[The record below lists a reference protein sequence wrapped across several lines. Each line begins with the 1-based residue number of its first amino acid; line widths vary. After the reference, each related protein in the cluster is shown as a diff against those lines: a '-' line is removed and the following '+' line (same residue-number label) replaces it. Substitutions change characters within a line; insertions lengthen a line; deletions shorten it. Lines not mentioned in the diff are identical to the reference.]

1 MDAVIFDGKEYLK
14 ASVVAERFNYT
25 QDYVGQLCRG
35 KKVDAR
41 LVGRA
46 WYINLDSLHTHK
58 KARYKDKTSQS
69 TAATE
74 AHPPKPA
81 YLSRIDVEPVLNK
94 KTVKLLRNVGDRLTE
109 FSVKYESDDH
119 SLIPHVNR
127 ESVNRMVAVLP
138 AGAED
143 LPVSNVKEAIKVTNF
158 KADPLPEVYL
168 KGKLHVDGLPEDV
181 EDEHEIL
188 AEVSKKPRDFPAFP
202 PEKHLAINQ
211 THTKSHE
218 EEAKKPIKIKLHRNN
233 HAVPRTFERPQAV
246 TVKRVPLSEVSQNHE
261 KVQPLAQPVRHSL
274 KPSFQPTASM
284 HQRVLPTPAKEVV
297 IPHAT
302 FKAML
307 ILLIATSA
315 SASLLFLQ
323 TATMSS
329 AGSVFSTWSISFEP
343 VQKIE
348 SFFISK

>member
-58 KARYKDKTSQS
+58 KARYKDKISQS
-69 TAATE
+69 AVTTE

-94 KTVKLLRNVGDRLTE
+94 KTVKLLRNVGDKLTE

-127 ESVNRMVAVLP
+127 ESVNRAVAVLP
-138 AGAED
+138 AEAED
-143 LPVSNVKEAIKVTNF
+143 LPVSNVKEAVRVTNF

-168 KGKLHVDGLPEDV
+168 KGKLRVDGLPEDV
-181 EDEHEIL
+181 EDEHATATKIP
-188 AEVSKKPRDFPAFP
+188 SQPRDFPTFP
-202 PEKHLAINQ
+202 PEKHLTINQ
-211 THTKSHE
+211 THTKSHGE
-218 EEAKKPIKIKLHRNN
+218 EVKKPIKIKLHRNSHSVARTSEPP
-233 HAVPRTFERPQAV
+233 HAVRVNRVKLSAVAKNIQVAQPQ
-246 TVKRVPLSEVSQNHE
+246 
-261 KVQPLAQPVRHSL
+261 AQPVRHSL
-274 KPSFQPTASM
+274 KPSFQPK
-284 HQRVLPTPAKEVV
+284 LPTPERDLMVPAKEAV

-302 FKAML
+302 FKAGL
-307 ILLIATSA
+307 ILFIATGA
-315 SASLLFLQ
+315 SVSLLFLQ
-323 TATMSS
+323 TVITSS
-329 AGSVFSTWSISFEP
+329 AGSVFSTWSISSEP